1 MANRNGQG
9 FGLIAAGMLGQTPA
23 TQGLGKYKIDAGYAT
38 TIYNGGAV
46 ASAAGYIVDGQTTDA
61 PIIGVL
67 NGVFYNAAT
76 TLKPTFA
83 NFYTQVTPANSED
96 IDAFVFDSPTQQY
109 VVATD
114 DAVTQAGFLETY
126 DMNTS
131 AGSDTT
137 GKSTATLDIGD
148 TSADAATFRLLRVAE
163 DPENE
168 DLITTPQT
176 NPALANFSGYAT
188 VVVVAN
194 LSQWFG
200 SGSVSA

>member
-83 NFYTQVTPANSED
+83 NFYTQVTPAKTPNCC
-96 IDAFVFDSPTQQY
+96 VSP
-109 VVATD
+109 A
-114 DAVTQAGFLETY
+114 AAA
-126 DMNTS
+126 S
-131 AGSDTT
+131 
-137 GKSTATLDIGD
+137 IPP
-148 TSADAATFRLLRVAE
+148 AATAS
-163 DPENE
+163 
-168 DLITTPQT
+168 TT
-176 NPALANFSGYAT
+176 
-188 VVVVAN
+188 
-194 LSQWFG
+194 
-200 SGSVSA
+200 

>member
-1 MANRNGQG
+1 MANRNTQG

-131 AGSDTT
+131 AGNDTT

-168 DLITTPQT
+168 DIT
-176 NPALANFSGYAT
+176 AAYAS
-188 VVVVAN
+188 VVVVPN
-194 LSQWFG
+194 LIELQS
-200 SGSVSA
+200 

>member
-1 MANRNGQG
+1 MANKNGQG

-126 DMNTS
+126 DMNTT
-131 AGSDTT
+131 AGNDTT

-168 DLITTPQT
+168 DIT
-176 NPALANFSGYAT
+176 AAFAS
-188 VVVVAN
+188 VVVVPN
-194 LSQWFG
+194 LIELQS
-200 SGSVSA
+200 

>member
-9 FGLIAAGMLGQTPA
+9 FGLVAAGMLGQTPA

-131 AGSDTT
+131 AGNDTT

-168 DLITTPQT
+168 DIT
-176 NPALANFSGYAT
+176 AAFAS
-188 VVVVAN
+188 VVVVPN
-194 LSQWFG
+194 LIELQS
-200 SGSVSA
+200 